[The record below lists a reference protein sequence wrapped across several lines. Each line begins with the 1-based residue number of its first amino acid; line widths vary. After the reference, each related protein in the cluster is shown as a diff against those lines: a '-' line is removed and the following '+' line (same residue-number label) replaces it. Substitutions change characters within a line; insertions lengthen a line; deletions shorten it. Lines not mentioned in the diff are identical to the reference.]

1 MRSQLNFD
9 PDEWKR
15 VLIRMLKDF
24 RPSLP
29 LDSQVALIHQVT
41 ADFQGTES
49 VMREEGSWKPQRQ
62 VNSFPLAVQAL
73 KS

>member
-9 PDEWKR
+9 PDEGKR

-24 RPSLP
+24 WPSLP
-29 LDSQVALIHQVT
+29 LDSRVALIHQVT

-49 VMREEGSWKPQRQ
+49 VMREEGS
-62 VNSFPLAVQAL
+62 
-73 KS
+73 